1 MHASFQIA
9 LPAENPF
16 PLNFSCVC
24 RPEPVLVNRS
34 FLYRNGSEK
43 GKEAI
48 SAPVVPSRCRSYRL
62 EAFSAAI
69 MSTRYLYTYVQAG
82 RRRVSFSAA
91 VSGLS
96 LAVSSL
102 SLVCL
107 WLSLAETLP
116 LFAIMDQNQTDSV
129 SSSDILPY
137 GCCSEIYTYTRAR
150 KQDTRRAS

>member
-16 PLNFSCVC
+16 ALNFSCVC

-69 MSTRYLYTYVQAG
+69 MSTRYLGTV